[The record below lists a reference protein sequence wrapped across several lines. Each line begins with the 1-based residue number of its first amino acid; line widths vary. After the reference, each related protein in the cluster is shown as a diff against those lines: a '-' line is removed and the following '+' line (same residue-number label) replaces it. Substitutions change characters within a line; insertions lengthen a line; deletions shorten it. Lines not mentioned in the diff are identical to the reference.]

1 MNKDMATILA
11 LTTLWTLVVAA
22 VGAAVLWQFRRRSLR
37 ITMIV
42 VALVPMAAALGAV
55 LQSVRAMFISEHD
68 SWVVLWTLAF
78 AALLGLA
85 MSVLL
90 GHWISTG
97 SRDVGRRLRH
107 LGTSYEPPEAVGGAV
122 PAELAELTNE
132 LETTRQKLAASHER
146 ERALESSRRELVAF
160 MSHDLRTPL
169 AGLRA
174 VSEGLEDGV
183 IDDVP
188 GALRQMRTTVDRM
201 TGLVD
206 DLFELSRLSAAPPP
220 RRRSAVS
227 LRELAEDVAGENSEH
242 ARAEG
247 VRLTISTP
255 DDDDRLAV
263 QGDPDELTRAVTN
276 LVGNAIR
283 HTAPGGT
290 VTLAVDRETDGRVR
304 LAVTDGCG
312 GIPADDLER
321 VFDVGWRGDEQR
333 TPETATAAGPGSGS
347 GGASGGTSGGGGLGL
362 AIARGVVESH
372 DGSIG
377 VTNVVGG
384 CAFQIDLPPVP
395 ASVGA
400 RGDEVSQPG

>member
-1 MNKDMATILA
+1 MNKDMFTILA

-22 VGAAVLWQFRRRSLR
+22 LGAAILWQFRRRSLR
-37 ITMIV
+37 VTMIV
-42 VALVPMAAALGAV
+42 AALAPMAAALAAV

-78 AALLGLA
+78 AALLGLG

-107 LGTSYEPPEAVGGAV
+107 LGTSYEPQGELTGAV
-122 PAELAELTNE
+122 PAELAELTDE
-132 LETTRQKLAASHER
+132 LEMTRRKLAASHER
-146 ERALESSRRELVAF
+146 ERALEASRRELVAF

-183 IDDVP
+183 IEDVP
-188 GALRQMRTTVDRM
+188 GALRQMRATVDRM

-220 RRRSAVS
+220 RHRSAVS
-227 LRELAEDVAGENSEH
+227 LRELAEDVAGENGEH
-242 ARAEG
+242 ARSSG
-247 VRLTISTP
+247 VRLAVSTP
-255 DDDDRLAV
+255 TDDDRLAV

-290 VTLAVDRETDGRVR
+290 VTLAVDREPDGRVR
-304 LAVTDGCG
+304 LAVTDSCG
-312 GIPADDLER
+312 GIPADDLDR

-333 TPETATAAGPGSGS
+333 TPAD
-347 GGASGGTSGGGGLGL
+347 GGGGLGL

-372 DGSIG
+372 DGQIAVS
-377 VTNVVGG
+377 NVDGG
-384 CAFQIDLPPVP
+384 CAFQVDLP
-395 ASVGA
+395 ASVRA
-400 RGDEVSQPG
+400 

>member
-1 MNKDMATILA
+1 MNKDMFTILL

-22 VGAAVLWQFRRRSLR
+22 VGAAILWQFRRRSLR
-37 ITMIV
+37 VTMIV
-42 VALVPMAAALGAV
+42 AALAPMAAALAAV

-78 AALLGLA
+78 AALLGLG

-107 LGTSYEPPEAVGGAV
+107 LGTSYEAPVALAGAV
-122 PAELAELTNE
+122 PAELAELTDE
-132 LETTRQKLAASHER
+132 LEMTRMKLAASHER
-146 ERALESSRRELVAF
+146 ERALEASRRELVAF

-188 GALRQMRTTVDRM
+188 GALRQMRATVDRM

-206 DLFELSRLSAAPPP
+206 DLFELSRLSAAPLP

-227 LRELAEDVAGENSEH
+227 LRELAEDVAGENGAH
-242 ARAEG
+242 ARSSG
-247 VRLTISTP
+247 VQLKVSTP
-255 DDDDRLAV
+255 SDDDRLAV

-283 HTAPGGT
+283 HTAPGGEVT
-290 VTLAVDRETDGRVR
+290 VAVDREPDGRVR

-312 GIPADDLER
+312 GIPTDDLDR
-321 VFDVGWRGDEQR
+321 VFDIGWRGDEQR
-333 TPETATAAGPGSGS
+333 TPE
-347 GGASGGTSGGGGLGL
+347 ASPSSGGGLGL

-372 DGSIG
+372 DGKIAVS
-377 VTNVVGG
+377 NVDGG
-384 CAFQIDLPPVP
+384 CAFQIDLPPVA
-395 ASVGA
+395 ASN
-400 RGDEVSQPG
+400 

>member
-1 MNKDMATILA
+1 MNKDMFTILA

-22 VGAAVLWQFRRRSLR
+22 LGAAILWQFRRRSLR
-37 ITMIV
+37 VTMIV
-42 VALVPMAAALGAV
+42 AALAPMAAALAAV

-78 AALLGLA
+78 AALLGLG

-107 LGTSYEPPEAVGGAV
+107 LGTSYEAPVALAGAV
-122 PAELAELTNE
+122 PAELAELTDE
-132 LETTRQKLAASHER
+132 LEMTRRKLAASHER
-146 ERALESSRRELVAF
+146 ERALEASRRELVAF

-183 IDDVP
+183 IEDVP
-188 GALRQMRTTVDRM
+188 GALRQMRATVDRM

-220 RRRSAVS
+220 RHRSAVS
-227 LRELAEDVAGENSEH
+227 LRELAEDVAGENGEH
-242 ARAEG
+242 ARSSG
-247 VRLTISTP
+247 VRLAVSTP
-255 DDDDRLAV
+255 TDDDRLAV

-283 HTAPGGT
+283 HTSPGGT
-290 VTLAVDRETDGRVR
+290 VTVSVDRESDGRVR

-321 VFDVGWRGDEQR
+321 VFDIGWRGDEQR
-333 TPETATAAGPGSGS
+333 TPDAGSS
-347 GGASGGTSGGGGLGL
+347 TGGGLGL

-372 DGSIG
+372 DGKIA
-377 VTNVVGG
+377 VNNVDGG
-384 CAFQIDLPPVP
+384 CAFQIDLPPVQP
-395 ASVGA
+395 ATESIG
-400 RGDEVSQPG
+400 G

>member
-1 MNKDMATILA
+1 MNKDMFTILA
-11 LTTLWTLVVAA
+11 LTTLWTLVVAGI
-22 VGAAVLWQFRRRSLR
+22 GAAVLWQFRRRSLR
-37 ITMIV
+37 VTMIV
-42 VALVPMAAALGAV
+42 AGLAPMAAALAAV
-55 LQSVRAMFISEHD
+55 LQSVRAMFISQHD

-107 LGTSYEPPEAVGGAV
+107 LGTSYEAPEVAGGAV

-132 LETTRQKLAASHER
+132 LEMTRKKLAASHER

-188 GALRQMRTTVDRM
+188 GALRQMRSTVDRM

-220 RRRSAVS
+220 RRRAAVS
-227 LRELAEDVAGENSEH
+227 LRELAEDVAGENNEH

-247 VRLTISTP
+247 VQLAVSTP
-255 DDDDRLAV
+255 GGADRLAV

-333 TPETATAAGPGSGS
+333 TPAA
-347 GGASGGTSGGGGLGL
+347 AGGGGLGL

-372 DGSIG
+372 DGKIAVS
-377 VTNVVGG
+377 NVDGG
-384 CAFQIDLPPVP
+384 CAFEIDLP
-395 ASVGA
+395 ASVGSRA
-400 RGDEVSQPG
+400 N

>member
-1 MNKDMATILA
+1 MNKDMFTILA
-11 LTTLWTLVVAA
+11 LTTLWTLIVAGL
-22 VGAAVLWQFRRRSLR
+22 GAAILWQFRRRSLR

-42 VALVPMAAALGAV
+42 AALAPMAAALAAV

-78 AALLGLA
+78 AALLGLG

-107 LGTSYEPPEAVGGAV
+107 LGTSYEPTAELTGAV
-122 PAELAELTNE
+122 PAELAELTDE
-132 LETTRQKLAASHER
+132 LEMTRRKLAASHER
-146 ERALESSRRELVAF
+146 ERALEASRRELVAF

-188 GALRQMRTTVDRM
+188 GALRQMRATVDRM

-220 RRRSAVS
+220 RHRSAVS
-227 LRELAEDVAGENSEH
+227 LRELAEDVAGENGEH
-242 ARAEG
+242 ARSSG
-247 VRLTISTP
+247 VRLAVSTP
-255 DDDDRLAV
+255 TDDDRLAV

-290 VTLAVDRETDGRVR
+290 VTLAVDREPDGRVR
-304 LAVTDGCG
+304 LAVRDGCG
-312 GIPADDLER
+312 GIPSDDLDR
-321 VFDVGWRGDEQR
+321 VFDIGWRGDEQR
-333 TPETATAAGPGSGS
+333 TPESASTGE
-347 GGASGGTSGGGGLGL
+347 GARSSGGGLGL

-372 DGSIG
+372 DGNIAVSNID
-377 VTNVVGG
+377 GG
-384 CAFQIDLPPVP
+384 CAFQIDLP
-395 ASVGA
+395 ASV
-400 RGDEVSQPG
+400 

>member
-1 MNKDMATILA
+1 MNKDMFTILA
-11 LTTLWTLVVAA
+11 LTTLWTLIVAS
-22 VGAAVLWQFRRRSLR
+22 VGAAVLWRFRGRSLR
-37 ITMIV
+37 ITLIV
-42 VALVPMAAALGAV
+42 AALAPMAAALAAV
-55 LQSVRAMFISEHD
+55 LQSVRAMFISDHD

-78 AALLGLA
+78 AALLGLG

-107 LGTSYEPPEAVGGAV
+107 LGTSYEPADTVGRVV
-122 PAELAELTNE
+122 PAELAALTDE
-132 LETTRQKLAASHER
+132 LEMTRKKLAESHRR
-146 ERALESSRRELVAF
+146 ERALEASRRELVAF

-174 VSEGLEDGV
+174 VAEGLEDGV

-188 GALRQMRTTVDRM
+188 GALRQMRSTVDRM

-206 DLFELSRLSAAPPP
+206 DLFELSRLSAAPLP

-227 LRELAEDVAGENSEH
+227 LRELAEDVAGENGEH
-242 ARAEG
+242 ARSEG
-247 VRLTISTP
+247 VRLTVSTP
-255 DDDDRLAV
+255 ADEDRLAV

-283 HTAPGGT
+283 HTARGGT
-290 VTLAVDRETDGRVR
+290 VTLAVDREPDGRVR

-312 GIPADDLER
+312 GIAADDLER
-321 VFDVGWRGDEQR
+321 VFDIGWRGDEQR
-333 TPETATAAGPGSGS
+333 TPETAPAGRSS
-347 GGASGGTSGGGGLGL
+347 GGGLGL

-372 DGSIG
+372 DGKIG
-377 VTNVVGG
+377 VTNVNGG
-384 CAFQIDLPPVP
+384 CAFQIDLPPVSVP
-395 ASVGA
+395 SGTASA
-400 RGDEVSQPG
+400 

>member
-1 MNKDMATILA
+1 MNKDMFTILA

-22 VGAAVLWQFRRRSLR
+22 LGAAILWQFRRRSLR
-37 ITMIV
+37 VTMIV
-42 VALVPMAAALGAV
+42 AALAPMAAALAAV

-78 AALLGLA
+78 AALLGLG

-107 LGTSYEPPEAVGGAV
+107 LGTSYEAPVALAGAV
-122 PAELAELTNE
+122 PAELAELTDE
-132 LETTRQKLAASHER
+132 LEMTRRKLAASHER
-146 ERALESSRRELVAF
+146 ERALEASRRELVAF

-188 GALRQMRTTVDRM
+188 GALRQMRATVDRM

-227 LRELAEDVAGENSEH
+227 LRELAEDVVGENGAH
-242 ARAEG
+242 ARSSG
-247 VRLTISTP
+247 VGLTVSTP
-255 DDDDRLAV
+255 PDDDRLAV

-283 HTAPGGT
+283 HTSPGGT
-290 VTLAVDRETDGRVR
+290 VTVSVDRESDGRVR

-321 VFDVGWRGDEQR
+321 VFDIGWRGDEQR
-333 TPETATAAGPGSGS
+333 TPDAGSS
-347 GGASGGTSGGGGLGL
+347 TGGGLGL

-372 DGSIG
+372 DGKIA
-377 VTNVVGG
+377 VNNVDGG
-384 CAFQIDLPPVP
+384 CAFQIDLPPVQP
-395 ASVGA
+395 ATESIG
-400 RGDEVSQPG
+400 G

>member
-1 MNKDMATILA
+1 MNRDQITIFA
-11 LTTLWTLVVAA
+11 ITAGWTLVVG
-22 VGAAVLWQFRRRSLR
+22 VLGGAILWRFRRKSLR

-42 VALVPMAAALGAV
+42 AGLVPMLAALAAV
-55 LQSVRAMFISEHD
+55 TQSVQLMFISAHD
-68 SWVVLWTLAF
+68 SLVVLWTLVF
-78 AALLGLA
+78 SGLLGLA

-90 GHWISTG
+90 GHWVSTG

-107 LGTSYEPPEAVGGAV
+107 LGTSYEPVEGHAVV
-122 PAELAELTNE
+122 PAELAAITDELELT
-132 LETTRQKLAASHER
+132 RQRLAASRER
-146 ERALESSRRELVAF
+146 ERALEASRRELVAF

-183 IDDVP
+183 VDDVP

-206 DLFELSRLSAAPPP
+206 DLFELSRLSTAPPP

-227 LRELAEDVAGENSEH
+227 LRELAEDVVGETCEH
-242 ARAEG
+242 ARSEG
-247 VRLTISTP
+247 VALSVSTP
-255 DDDDRLAV
+255 ADDDRLAV
-263 QGDPDELTRAVTN
+263 HGDADELTRAVTN

-283 HTAPGGT
+283 HTARGGAVKLT
-290 VTLAVDRETDGRVR
+290 VDRAEDGRVR

-321 VFDVGWRGDEQR
+321 VFDIGWRGDEQR
-333 TPETATAAGPGSGS
+333 TPSAGS
-347 GGASGGTSGGGGLGL
+347 TGGGGLGL

-372 DGSIG
+372 AGRIA
-377 VTNVVGG
+377 VANVEGG
-384 CAFQIDLPPVP
+384 CAFEIELPAV
-395 ASVGA
+395 AS
-400 RGDEVSQPG
+400 ST

>member
-1 MNKDMATILA
+1 MNRDMVTILA

-22 VGAAVLWQFRRRSLR
+22 IGGAILWQFRRRSLR

-42 VALVPMAAALGAV
+42 AALAPMAAALAAV

-78 AALLGLA
+78 AALLGLG

-90 GHWISTG
+90 GQWISTG
-97 SRDVGRRLRH
+97 SREVGRRLRH
-107 LGTSYEPPEAVGGAV
+107 LGTSYEPSEVVGGAV
-122 PAELAELTNE
+122 PAELAALTEE
-132 LETTRQKLAASHER
+132 LEMTRRKLAASHER

-183 IDDVP
+183 VDDVP
-188 GALRQMRTTVDRM
+188 GALRQMRSTVDRM

-206 DLFELSRLSAAPPP
+206 DLFELSRLSAAPVP

-227 LRELAEDVAGENSEH
+227 LRELAEDVAGENGEH
-242 ARAEG
+242 ARASG
-247 VRLTISTP
+247 VRLAVSTP
-255 DDDDRLAV
+255 GGDDRLAV

-283 HTAPGGT
+283 HTEPGGT
-290 VTLAVDRETDGRVR
+290 VTLTVDREPDGRVR
-304 LAVTDGCG
+304 LAVTDACG
-312 GIPADDLER
+312 GIAADDLER

-333 TPETATAAGPGSGS
+333 TPANATNSS
-347 GGASGGTSGGGGLGL
+347 GGGLGL

-372 DGSIG
+372 DGTIG
-377 VTNVVGG
+377 VANIAGG
-384 CAFQIDLPPVP
+384 CTFQIDLPPVA
-395 ASVGA
+395 ASN
-400 RGDEVSQPG
+400 

>member
-1 MNKDMATILA
+1 MNKDMFTILA
-11 LTTLWTLVVAA
+11 LTTLWTLVVAGI
-22 VGAAVLWQFRRRSLR
+22 GAAILWQFRRRSLR
-37 ITMIV
+37 VTMIV
-42 VALVPMAAALGAV
+42 AGLAPMAAALAAV

-85 MSVLL
+85 MTVLL
-90 GHWISTG
+90 GHWITTG
-97 SRDVGRRLRH
+97 SRDVGRRLRQ
-107 LGTSYEPPEAVGGAV
+107 LGTSYDAPEARTRAV
-122 PAELAELTNE
+122 PAELAHLTNE
-132 LETTRQKLAASHER
+132 LEMTRKKLAASHER
-146 ERALESSRRELVAF
+146 ERALEASRRELVAF

-188 GALRQMRTTVDRM
+188 GALRQMRSTVDRM

-206 DLFELSRLSAAPPP
+206 DLFELSRLSAAPLPT
-220 RRRSAVS
+220 RRSAVS
-227 LRELAEDVAGENSEH
+227 LRELAEDVAGENNEH

-247 VRLTISTP
+247 VRLALSTP
-255 DDDDRLAV
+255 NNDDRLAV

-290 VTLAVDRETDGRVR
+290 VTVSVDRETDGRVR
-304 LAVTDGCG
+304 LAVTDACG
-312 GIPADDLER
+312 GIPDDDLER
-321 VFDVGWRGDEQR
+321 VFDIGWRGDEQR
-333 TPETATAAGPGSGS
+333 TPEPAGNSTH
-347 GGASGGTSGGGGLGL
+347 ASGGGLGL

-372 DGSIG
+372 DGRIG
-377 VTNVVGG
+377 VTNVDGG
-384 CAFQIDLPPVP
+384 CAFQIDLPPV
-395 ASVGA
+395 AA
-400 RGDEVSQPG
+400 HN

>member
-1 MNKDMATILA
+1 MFTILA
-11 LTTLWTLVVAA
+11 LTTLWTLVVAGI
-22 VGAAVLWQFRRRSLR
+22 GAAILWQFRRRSLR
-37 ITMIV
+37 VTMIV
-42 VALVPMAAALGAV
+42 AGLAPMAAALAAV

-85 MSVLL
+85 MTVLL
-90 GHWISTG
+90 GHWITTG
-97 SRDVGRRLRH
+97 SRDVGRRLRQ
-107 LGTSYEPPEAVGGAV
+107 LGTSYDAPEARTRAV
-122 PAELAELTNE
+122 PAELADLTNE
-132 LETTRQKLAASHER
+132 LEMTRKKLAASHER
-146 ERALESSRRELVAF
+146 ERALEASRRELVAF

-183 IDDVP
+183 IEDVP
-188 GALRQMRTTVDRM
+188 GALRQMRSTVDRM

-206 DLFELSRLSAAPPP
+206 DLFELSRLSAAPLPT
-220 RRRSAVS
+220 RRSAVS
-227 LRELAEDVAGENSEH
+227 LRELAEDVAGENNEH
-242 ARAEG
+242 ARSEG
-247 VRLTISTP
+247 VRLALSTP
-255 DDDDRLAV
+255 DGDDRLAV

-312 GIPADDLER
+312 GIPDDDLDR

-333 TPETATAAGPGSGS
+333 TPESVDGR
-347 GGASGGTSGGGGLGL
+347 SGGGGLGL

-372 DGSIG
+372 DGKIAVS
-377 VTNVVGG
+377 NVDGG
-384 CAFQIDLPPVP
+384 CAFRIDLPPVP
-395 ASVGA
+395 VLTGRA
-400 RGDEVSQPG
+400 E

>member
-1 MNKDMATILA
+1 MNKDMVTILG

-22 VGAAVLWQFRRRSLR
+22 LGAGILWQFRRRSLR

-42 VALVPMAAALGAV
+42 AALAPMAAALAAV
-55 LQSVRAMFISEHD
+55 LQSVRAMFISAHD

-78 AALLGLA
+78 AALLGLG

-107 LGTSYEPPEAVGGAV
+107 LGTSYEAPIALAGAV
-122 PAELAELTNE
+122 PAELAQLTDE
-132 LETTRQKLAASHER
+132 LEMTRRKLAASHER

-188 GALRQMRTTVDRM
+188 GALRQMRSTVDRM

-227 LRELAEDVAGENSEH
+227 LRELAEDVAGENGEH
-242 ARAEG
+242 ARSSG
-247 VRLTISTP
+247 VRLTVSTP
-255 DDDDRLAV
+255 VDDDRLAV

-283 HTAPGGT
+283 HTAPGGSVT
-290 VTLAVDRETDGRVR
+290 VAVDREPDGRVR
-304 LAVTDGCG
+304 LAVTDSCG
-312 GIPADDLER
+312 GIPADDLDR
-321 VFDVGWRGDEQR
+321 VFDIGWRGDEQR
-333 TPETATAAGPGSGS
+333 TPDAGVSS
-347 GGASGGTSGGGGLGL
+347 GGGLGL

-372 DGSIG
+372 DGKIA
-377 VTNVVGG
+377 VTNVDGG
-384 CAFQIDLPPVP
+384 CAFQIDLPAVP
-395 ASVGA
+395 AQQVG
-400 RGDEVSQPG
+400 

>member
-1 MNKDMATILA
+1 L
-11 LTTLWTLVVAA
+11 
-22 VGAAVLWQFRRRSLR
+22 
-37 ITMIV
+37 
-42 VALVPMAAALGAV
+42 
-55 LQSVRAMFISEHD
+55 
-68 SWVVLWTLAF
+68 
-78 AALLGLA
+78 
-85 MSVLL
+85 
-90 GHWISTG
+90 
-97 SRDVGRRLRH
+97 
-107 LGTSYEPPEAVGGAV
+107 EA
-122 PAELAELTNE
+122 
-132 LETTRQKLAASHER
+132 
-146 ERALESSRRELVAF
+146 SRRELVAF

-188 GALRQMRTTVDRM
+188 NALRQMRSTVDRM

-206 DLFELSRLSAAPPP
+206 DLFELSRLSAAPLP

-227 LRELAEDVAGENSEH
+227 LRELAEDVVGENNEH
-242 ARAEG
+242 ARASG
-247 VRLTISTP
+247 VCLKLSTP
-255 DDDDRLAV
+255 MNDDRLAV

-290 VTLAVDRETDGRVR
+290 VTLDVDRETDGRVR

-333 TPETATAAGPGSGS
+333 TPEVGSS
-347 GGASGGTSGGGGLGL
+347 SGGGLGL

-372 DGSIG
+372 DGNIAVS
-377 VTNVVGG
+377 NVDGG
-384 CAFQIDLPPVP
+384 CAFQIDLPPV
-395 ASVGA
+395 AA
-400 RGDEVSQPG
+400 HN

>member
-1 MNKDMATILA
+1 MNKDMFTILA

-22 VGAAVLWQFRRRSLR
+22 VGAAVLWGFRRRSLR

-42 VALVPMAAALGAV
+42 AALAPMAAALAAV
-55 LQSVRAMFISEHD
+55 MQSVRAMFISEHD

-78 AALLGLA
+78 ASLLGLG

-107 LGTSYEPPEAVGGAV
+107 LGTSYEPPDARSRVV
-122 PAELAELTNE
+122 PAELADLTNE
-132 LETTRQKLAASHER
+132 LEMTRKKLAASHAR
-146 ERALESSRRELVAF
+146 ERALEASRRELVAF

-174 VSEGLEDGV
+174 VAEGLEDGV

-188 GALRQMRTTVDRM
+188 GALRQMRATVDRM

-206 DLFELSRLSAAPPP
+206 DLFELSRLSAAPLP

-227 LRELAEDVAGENSEH
+227 LRELAEDVAGENGEH
-242 ARAEG
+242 ARSEG
-247 VRLTISTP
+247 VQLTVSTP
-255 DDDDRLAV
+255 AGDDRLAV

-290 VTLAVDRETDGRVR
+290 VTVAVDRETDGRVR

-312 GIPADDLER
+312 GIPDDDLER
-321 VFDVGWRGDEQR
+321 VFDIGWRGDEQR
-333 TPETATAAGPGSGS
+333 TPETGSDS
-347 GGASGGTSGGGGLGL
+347 HSSGGGLGL

-377 VTNVVGG
+377 VANVGG
-384 CAFQIDLPPVP
+384 GCTFQIDLPPV
-395 ASVGA
+395 AGSA
-400 RGDEVSQPG
+400 RTDEVRQPG

>member
-1 MNKDMATILA
+1 MNRDQLTILG
-11 LTTLWTLVVAA
+11 LTAVWTLVVVAIG
-22 VGAAVLWQFRRRSLR
+22 VAVLWRFRRRSLR
-37 ITMIV
+37 TTMIV
-42 VALVPMAAALGAV
+42 ASLVPMLAALAAV
-55 LQSVRAMFISEHD
+55 TQSVRAMFISAHD
-68 SWVVLWTLAF
+68 SLVVLWTLAF
-78 AALLGLA
+78 SGLLGLA
-85 MSVLL
+85 ISVLL
-90 GHWISTG
+90 GQWITTS

-107 LGTSYEPPEAVGGAV
+107 LGTSYEPVAGGTNSNV
-122 PAELAELTNE
+122 PAELAAITDE
-132 LETTRQKLAASHER
+132 LEMTRKRLAASHER
-146 ERALESSRRELVAF
+146 ERALEASRRELVAF

-227 LRELAEDVAGENSEH
+227 LRELAEDVAGETCEH

-247 VRLTISTP
+247 VSLKVSTP
-255 DDDDRLAV
+255 PDDDRLAV
-263 QGDPDELTRAVTN
+263 HGDADELTRAVTN

-283 HTAPGGT
+283 HTERGGT
-290 VTLAVDRETDGRVR
+290 VKLTVDRDTDGRVR

-312 GIPADDLER
+312 GIPDDDLER
-321 VFDVGWRGDEQR
+321 VFDIGWRGDEQR
-333 TPETATAAGPGSGS
+333 TPSS
-347 GGASGGTSGGGGLGL
+347 ASSSNSSGGGLGL

-372 DGSIG
+372 EGTIG
-377 VTNVVGG
+377 VTNIDGG
-384 CAFQIDLPPVP
+384 CA
-395 ASVGA
+395 
-400 RGDEVSQPG
+400 

>member
-1 MNKDMATILA
+1 MSKDMFTILG

-22 VGAAVLWQFRRRSLR
+22 GGAAALWRFRGRSLR
-37 ITMIV
+37 ITIIV
-42 VALVPMAAALGAV
+42 AALAPLVAALAAV
-55 LQSVRAMFISEHD
+55 LQSVRAMFISAHD

-90 GHWISTG
+90 GHWISAG
-97 SRDVGRRLRH
+97 SRAVGRQVRQ
-107 LGTSYEPPEAVGGAV
+107 LGSSYEPLEGAGGTV
-122 PAELAELTNE
+122 PAELAELTDE
-132 LETTRQKLAASHER
+132 LEMTRKKLAASHDR
-146 ERALESSRRELVAF
+146 ERALEASRRELVAF

-188 GALRQMRTTVDRM
+188 GALRQMRATVDRM

-206 DLFELSRLSAAPPP
+206 DLFELSRLSTAPPP

-227 LRELAEDVAGENSEH
+227 LRELAEDVAGENGEH

-247 VRLTISTP
+247 VRLTVATP
-255 DDDDRLAV
+255 AGDDRLAV
-263 QGDPDELTRAVTN
+263 QGDPDELSRAVTN

-283 HTAPGGT
+283 HTAAGGEVT
-290 VTLAVDRETDGRVR
+290 VTVDREADGRVR
-304 LAVTDGCG
+304 LAVTDACG
-312 GIPADDLER
+312 GIPAADLPR
-321 VFDVGWRGDEQR
+321 VFDVGWRGDAQR
-333 TPETATAAGPGSGS
+333 TPETVPS
-347 GGASGGTSGGGGLGL
+347 ASGKSGIGGGLGL

-372 DGSIG
+372 EGTIG
-377 VTNVVGG
+377 VTNTATG
-384 CAFQIDLPPVP
+384 CSFKVDLP
-395 ASVGA
+395 AG
-400 RGDEVSQPG
+400 